1 MPDSYKTSL
10 LVNLAVGL
18 GGVIILAPLIIFIG
32 FDISGRAEK
41 IQEQK
46 RELISRT
53 RTVDFLAR
61 LKSDSEKAADYSSFL
76 TNVLPARDQL
86 IGFSKDL
93 EALAKKNQVDSGFSF
108 GAETASTET
117 EPGATRFI
125 LTASPTYNNFV
136 KLLKTVEASQ
146 YFVGFEAINLERKG
160 KDYKSVSNGRV
171 FYR

>member
-10 LVNLAVGL
+10 LVNLALGL

-108 GAETASTET
+108 GAD
-117 EPGATRFI
+117 
-125 LTASPTYNNFV
+125 N
-136 KLLKTVEASQ
+136 
-146 YFVGFEAINLERKG
+146 
-160 KDYKSVSNGRV
+160 
-171 FYR
+171 